1 MGKVT
6 EFKKSEDG
14 KNIVLAV
21 PYAEAYIP
29 CDIIGDPDKGNPVAY
44 EFGEGIRTIGLS
56 I

>member
-29 CDIIGDPDKGNPVAY
+29 CDIIGDPEK
-44 EFGEGIRTIGLS
+44 
-56 I
+56 